1 MPDAP
6 PAAAPGRA
14 LVIQSAFLGDVVL
27 TTPLV
32 QKLAARH
39 GPVDVVTTPAAAPL
53 IETHPAVRRVI
64 PYDKK
69 GRDRGLNG
77 LLRLTRALRAERYEW
92 AYLPHRSL
100 RTALV
105 AWLARVPR
113 RVGFGDGWP
122 WLYTDVRPRPQTG
135 HEVDL
140 LLTLAGPASPG
151 SPALTGG
158 AMTGARVPPTLVTT
172 NADRA
177 ATEGFL
183 REHGITDRF
192 VALAPGSIW
201 GTKRWP
207 YYDELA
213 RRLATEAAIV
223 VVGGPED
230 AGLAEAIVR
239 AVEGGGGRWRAVTA
253 CGRLTLRQSA
263 EVIRRAALL
272 VTNDSAPL
280 HFAQAVGT
288 VTVAIF
294 GSTVPAFGFGPRG
307 PRDRVVEVTGLSCRP
322 CSAHGPPSC
331 PLGHHRCMK
340 SLTVDDVLHAIE
352 ETGALRRRD

>member
-1 MPDAP
+1 LTS
-6 PAAAPGRA
+6 
-14 LVIQSAFLGDVVL
+14 LVIQTAFLGDVVL
-27 TTPLV
+27 TTPL
-32 QKLAARH
+32 LAALAQRH

-53 IETHPAVRRVI
+53 LETHPAVRRVI

-69 GRDRGLNG
+69 GRDRGLKG
-77 LLRLTRALRAERYEW
+77 LLRLTRTLRAERYEW

-113 RVGFGDGWP
+113 RVGFDDGWP
-122 WLYTDVRPRPQTG
+122 RLYTEVRPRPKTG
-135 HEVDL
+135 HEVDR
-140 LLTLAGPASPG
+140 LLTLAGS
-151 SPALTGG
+151 ALTGG
-158 AMTGARVPPTLVTT
+158 ATHRATPSLVTT
-172 NADRA
+172 IGDRM

-183 REHGITDRF
+183 REHGITGPF

-213 RRLATEAAIV
+213 RRLAERVGIV
-223 VVGGPED
+223 LVGGPED
-230 AGLAEAIVR
+230 GEIAEEIVR
-239 AVEGGGGRWRAVTA
+239 AVEGGGGRRRAVNA
-253 CGRLTLRQSA
+253 CGTLTLRQSA
-263 EVIRRAALL
+263 EVIRRSAVL

-280 HFAQAVGT
+280 HVAQAVGT

-294 GSTVPAFGFGPRG
+294 GATVPAFGFGPRG
-307 PRDRVVEVTGLSCRP
+307 PRDQVVELTGLPCRP

-331 PLGHHRCMK
+331 PLRHHRCMK